1 MARGRFISVE
11 GGEGAGKSTNI
22 DGVRARPLA
31 PIPVASDGRDADS
44 TGTGSGRRSLSYLN
58 QTEGKVGEQCIRH
71 WGNAVNADSA

>member
-1 MARGRFISVE
+1 MKAQGFGRKV
-11 GGEGAGKSTNI
+11 
-22 DGVRARPLA
+22 LL